1 MNMKKRL
8 AVFSAITLCIL
19 SFTGCKGKNVAP
31 TEATHL
37 VLIYG
42 NHANANPP
50 DLSIVEEELMEVA
63 LSYGSV
69 TVIENDGA
77 PYIAVQETAEKPSAN
92 ISNPNKQR
100 RARSFVAQ
108 VETLVEE
115 NAIPLTEEVNT
126 LESVQLGVRSMS
138 EKEGKKVMI
147 LADSGL
153 STTGALDLTQDY
165 LDFLNVEEA
174 ISTLSKE
181 QAIPDVSNIDEI
193 ITYSLGDVAAPQDS
207 LSNEARGN
215 LISLWEGIFTEG
227 GRVPDCKDT
236 IYKQKN
242 TQTNDMPSVSKV
254 ATKKTLS
261 DLPYVEADSPSET
274 AAEPILSDVD
284 VVEIPESQVAFVA
297 NTADFSSQQDAEA
310 ALQPLAALLCKQKTT
325 CILIGMTATDGD
337 AESSRTLSR
346 ERAEAVSKVLQSFD
360 VPENQICCI
369 GTGYDRTEFF
379 TEDLNPDGT
388 LNETFAVNNRCVLL
402 VGTKN
407 EAAQKLLERYS

>member
-1 MNMKKRL
+1 MKKKL
-8 AVFSAITLCIL
+8 AVFSAIALCIL
-19 SFTGCKGKNVAP
+19 SFTGCTKKFVAS
-31 TEATHL
+31 TEATNL

-92 ISNPNKQR
+92 ISESNKQR
-100 RARSFVAQ
+100 RARSFVAK
-108 VETLVEE
+108 VETLVEG
-115 NAIPLTEEVNT
+115 NAVPLTEEVNT
-126 LESVQLGVRSMS
+126 LESVELGVRSMS
-138 EKEGKKVMI
+138 EKEGKKIMI

-165 LDFLNVEEA
+165 LDFLNVEET

-181 QAIPDVSNIDEI
+181 QAVPDVSNMDEI

-215 LISLWEGIFTEG
+215 LISLWDGIFTEG
-227 GRVPDCKDT
+227 GRIPDCKDT
-236 IYKQKN
+236 ICVQKSA
-242 TQTNDMPSVSKV
+242 QTSNLPSVSKV
-254 ATKKTLS
+254 ETKKTLV
-261 DLPYVEADSPSET
+261 DLPYEEADSPSET

-284 VVEIPESQVAFVA
+284 VVEIPESQVAFVRD
-297 NTADFSSQQDAEA
+297 TADFSNQKDAEA
-310 ALQPLAALLCKQKTT
+310 ALQPLAALLCKEKTE
-325 CILIGMTATDGD
+325 CILIGMTATHGD
-337 AESSRTLSR
+337 AESSRTLSK
-346 ERAEAVSKVLQSFD
+346 ERAEAVSQVLQSSGVSED
-360 VPENQICCI
+360 QIHCI
-369 GTGYDRTEFF
+369 GTGYDRTDFF

-388 LNETFAVNNRCVLL
+388 LNETFAINNRCVLL
-402 VGTKN
+402 VGAKN
-407 EAAQKLLERYS
+407 KAAQKLLERYS

>member
-1 MNMKKRL
+1 MKKEL
-8 AVFSAITLCIL
+8 AVFSAIALCIL
-19 SFTGCKGKNVAP
+19 SFTGCKGEP

-69 TVIENDGA
+69 TVVENDGL

-92 ISNPNKQR
+92 ISGPNKQR
-100 RARSFVAQ
+100 RARSFVAK

-115 NAIPLTEEVNT
+115 NAVPLTEEVNT
-126 LESVQLGVRSMS
+126 LESVELGVRSMS

-153 STTGALDLTQDY
+153 STTGALDLTQNYLDY
-165 LDFLNVEEA
+165 LDVEET

-181 QAIPDVSNIDEI
+181 QAIPDVSNMDEI

-227 GRVPDCKDT
+227 GKVPDCKAT
-236 IYKQKN
+236 ICVQKS
-242 TQTNDMPSVSKV
+242 TQTSNLPSVSKV
-254 ATKKTLS
+254 ATKKTLV
-261 DLPYVEADSPSET
+261 DLSYEEADSPSET
-274 AAEPILSDVD
+274 TAEPILL
-284 VVEIPESQVAFVA
+284 EIPESQVAFVRD
-297 NTADFSSQQDAEA
+297 TDDFSNQQDAEA
-310 ALQPLAALLCKQKTT
+310 ALQPLAALLCKEKTE
-325 CILIGMTATDGD
+325 CILIGMTATYGD
-337 AESSRTLSR
+337 AESSRTLSK
-346 ERAEAVSKVLQSFD
+346 ERAEAVSMVLQSFG
-360 VPENQICCI
+360 VPENQIRCI
-369 GTGYDRTEFF
+369 GTGYDRTDFF

-407 EAAQKLLERYS
+407 KAAQKLLECYS

>member
-8 AVFSAITLCIL
+8 AVFSAIALCIL
-19 SFTGCKGKNVAP
+19 SFTGCNTSEP

-77 PYIAVQETAEKPSAN
+77 PYVAVQETAEKPSAN
-92 ISNPNKQR
+92 ISESNKQR

-108 VETLVEE
+108 VETLIEE
-115 NAIPLTEEVNT
+115 NAVPLTEEVNT

-153 STTGALDLTQDY
+153 STTGALDLTQDC
-165 LDFLNVEEA
+165 LDLLNVEEA

-181 QAIPDVSNIDEI
+181 QAIPDVSNMDEI

-236 IYKQKN
+236 ICKQKSN
-242 TQTNDMPSVSKV
+242 QTSDMPSVSKV
-254 ATKKTLS
+254 ATKKTRS
-261 DLPYVEADSPSET
+261 DLPYEEADSPSET

-297 NTADFSSQQDAEA
+297 NTADFSNQQDAEA
-310 ALQPLAALLCKQKTT
+310 ALQPLAELLCKQKTN
-325 CILIGMTATDGD
+325 CILIGMTATFGEV
-337 AESSRTLSR
+337 ESSRTLSK
-346 ERAEAVSKVLQSFD
+346 ERAEAVSQVLQSFG
-360 VPENQICCI
+360 VPKDQIRCI
-369 GTGYDRTEFF
+369 GTGYDHTAFF
-379 TEDLNPDGT
+379 QKDLKADGT
-388 LNETFAVNNRCVLL
+388 LNETLAVYNRCVLL
-402 VGTKN
+402 VGAENKI
-407 EAAQKLLERYS
+407 AQNLLEKYT

>member
-1 MNMKKRL
+1 MKKKL
-8 AVFSAITLCIL
+8 AVFSAIALCIL
-19 SFTGCKGKNVAP
+19 SFTGCTKKFVAS
-31 TEATHL
+31 TEATNL

-92 ISNPNKQR
+92 ISEPNKQR
-100 RARSFVAQ
+100 RARSFVAK
-108 VETLVEE
+108 VETLVEG
-115 NAIPLTEEVNT
+115 NTVPLTEEVNT
-126 LESVQLGVRSMS
+126 LESVELGVRSMS
-138 EKEGKKVMI
+138 EKEGKKIMI

-165 LDFLNVEEA
+165 LDFLNVEET

-181 QAIPDVSNIDEI
+181 QAIPDVSNMDEI

-236 IYKQKN
+236 ICVQKSA
-242 TQTNDMPSVSKV
+242 QTSNLPSVSKV
-254 ATKKTLS
+254 ETKKTLV
-261 DLPYVEADSPSET
+261 DLPYEEADSPSET

-284 VVEIPESQVAFVA
+284 VVEIPESQVAFVRD
-297 NTADFSSQQDAEA
+297 TADFSNQKDAEA
-310 ALQPLAALLCKQKTT
+310 ALQPLAALLCKEKTE
-325 CILIGMTATDGD
+325 CILIGMTATHGD
-337 AESSRTLSR
+337 AESSRTLSK
-346 ERAEAVSKVLQSFD
+346 ERAEAVSQVLQSSGVSED
-360 VPENQICCI
+360 QIHCI
-369 GTGYDRTEFF
+369 GTGYDRTDFF

-388 LNETFAVNNRCVLL
+388 LNETFAINNRCVLL
-402 VGTKN
+402 VGAKN
-407 EAAQKLLERYS
+407 KAAQKLLERYS